1 MLKKLQRKIVFMNML
16 LVGIVLLAV
25 LSVFCY
31 NEARIERTM
40 LSEDLSRSIS
50 FLQTDPFRE
59 IRDAFPVW
67 PDDGDPPVSFYIHNK
82 DETAPGGQAGGKSD
96 DGADRFEK
104 DSERGMPNGIAAV
117 TLDSSGNYR
126 ETYSNGLT
134 LSDEA
139 LAQAV
144 SYVLANPASSLTEIK
159 EQGLFYQA
167 VTIDGVTYAAF
178 ADASGYHS
186 TVQETIL
193 KSAVLWLVIMTL
205 FLLISMFMAKVAVK
219 PVKESWD
226 RQQEFVADASHELKT
241 PLTVIL
247 ANNNILL
254 SPERDLSEDDR
265 KWIESNQDEAA
276 HMKALVD
283 QLLFLAR
290 SDSGDQK
297 MLLSD
302 LDLGDMIMGDVLQF
316 EPVAFERGI
325 LIEPALD
332 PDTHIEGDST
342 MIKQLIHILLDN
354 ACKYAAENGTIKVSL
369 KKERQGCT
377 FSVNNP
383 GQPIPAEDL
392 PHIFERF
399 YRADKARTYQ
409 DGTSGYGLGLA
420 IAQSIAQDHNG
431 TISCTSTEE
440 EGTTFTVRFR
450 ERLH

>member
-1 MLKKLQRKIVFMNML
+1 MNML

-31 NEARIERTM
+31 NEARIERAM
-40 LSEDLSRSIS
+40 LSDDLSRSIS

-59 IRDAFPVW
+59 IRDTFPVW
-67 PDDGDPPVSFYIHNK
+67 QEDGEAPVSFYIHGK
-82 DETAPGGQAGGKSD
+82 EDTAPDGQTD
-96 DGADRFEK
+96 DKPNDDTGRFAK
-104 DSERGMPNGIAAV
+104 DSGRMPSGIVAV

-144 SYVLANPASSLTEIK
+144 SCALADPSGTLTEIK
-159 EQGLFYQA
+159 SQGLFYQA

-178 ADASGYHS
+178 ADAAGYHDS
-186 TVQETIL
+186 VQETII
-193 KSAVLWLVIMTL
+193 KSTVLWLVIMTL

-325 LIEPALD
+325 LIEPDLE

-354 ACKYAAENGTIKVSL
+354 ACKYAAENGTIHVNL

-440 EGTTFTVRFR
+440 DGTTFTVRFR

>member
-1 MLKKLQRKIVFMNML
+1 MNML

-31 NEARIERTM
+31 NEARIERAM
-40 LSEDLSRSIS
+40 LSDDLSQSIS

-59 IRDAFPVW
+59 IRDTFPMW
-67 PDDGDPPVSFYIHNK
+67 QEDGEAPVSFYIHGK
-82 DETAPGGQAGGKSD
+82 EDAAQDGQTDDKPNDDAG
-96 DGADRFEK
+96 RFAK
-104 DSERGMPNGIAAV
+104 DSGRMPSGIVAV

-144 SYVLANPASSLTEIK
+144 SCALDEPSGTLTEIK
-159 EQGLFYQA
+159 DQGLFYQA
-167 VTIDGVTYAAF
+167 ITIDGVTYAAF
-178 ADASGYHS
+178 ADAAGYHDS
-186 TVQETIL
+186 VQETVL

-219 PVKESWD
+219 PVKVSWD

-325 LIEPALD
+325 LIEPDLE

-354 ACKYAAENGTIKVSL
+354 ACKYAAENGTIHVSL

-409 DGTSGYGLGLA
+409 DGASGYGLGLA

-440 EGTTFTVRFR
+440 DGTTFTVRFR
-450 ERLH
+450 ERLR

>member
-31 NEARIERTM
+31 NEARIERAV

-59 IRDAFPVW
+59 IRDTFPVW
-67 PDDGDPPVSFYIHNK
+67 QEDGEAPVSFYIHGK
-82 DETAPGGQAGGKSD
+82 EDTAPDGQTD
-96 DGADRFEK
+96 DKPNDDTGRFAK
-104 DSERGMPNGIAAV
+104 DSGRMPSGIVAV

-144 SYVLANPASSLTEIK
+144 SCALANPAGTLVEIK
-159 EQGLFYQA
+159 DQGLFYRA

-178 ADASGYHS
+178 ADAAGYHS
-186 TVQETIL
+186 SVQETIL
-193 KSAVLWLVIMTL
+193 KSAVLWLVIMAL

-247 ANNNILL
+247 TNNNILL

-265 KWIESNQDEAA
+265 KWIESNQDEAT

-302 LDLGDMIMGDVLQF
+302 LDLGDMIMGDILQF

-325 LIEPALD
+325 LIEPDLE

-354 ACKYAAENGTIKVSL
+354 ACKYAAEDGTIHVSL

-409 DGTSGYGLGLA
+409 DGASGYGLGLA

-440 EGTTFTVRFR
+440 DGTTFTVRFR

>member
-1 MLKKLQRKIVFMNML
+1 MNML

-31 NEARIERTM
+31 NEARIERAM
-40 LSEDLSRSIS
+40 LSDDLSRSIS

-59 IRDAFPVW
+59 IRDTFPMW
-67 PDDGDPPVSFYIHNK
+67 QEDGEAPVSFYIHGK
-82 DETAPGGQAGGKSD
+82 EDAAQDGQTDDKPNDDAG
-96 DGADRFEK
+96 RFAK
-104 DSERGMPNGIAAV
+104 DSGRMPSGIVAV

-144 SYVLANPASSLTEIK
+144 SCALDDPSGTLTEIK
-159 EQGLFYQA
+159 DQGLFYQA

-178 ADASGYHS
+178 ADAAGYHDS
-186 TVQETIL
+186 VQETVL

-241 PLTVIL
+241 PLTVML

-302 LDLGDMIMGDVLQF
+302 LDLGDMIMGDILQF

-325 LIEPALD
+325 LIEPDLE

-354 ACKYAAENGTIKVSL
+354 ACKYAAEDGTIHVSL

-409 DGTSGYGLGLA
+409 DGASGYGLGLA

-440 EGTTFTVRFR
+440 DGTTFTVRFR

>member
-1 MLKKLQRKIVFMNML
+1 MNML

-31 NEARIERTM
+31 NEARIERAM
-40 LSEDLSRSIS
+40 LSDDLSRSIS

-59 IRDAFPVW
+59 IRDTFPMW
-67 PDDGDPPVSFYIHNK
+67 QEDGEAPVSFYIHGK
-82 DETAPGGQAGGKSD
+82 EDAAQDGQTDDKPNDDAG
-96 DGADRFEK
+96 RFAK
-104 DSERGMPNGIAAV
+104 DSGRMPSGIVAV

-144 SYVLANPASSLTEIK
+144 SCALDDPSGTLTEIK
-159 EQGLFYQA
+159 DQGLFYQA

-178 ADASGYHS
+178 ADAAGYHDS
-186 TVQETIL
+186 VQETVL

-219 PVKESWD
+219 PVKVSWD

-325 LIEPALD
+325 LIEPDLE

-354 ACKYAAENGTIKVSL
+354 ACKYAAENGTIHVSL

-383 GQPIPAEDL
+383 GQPIPVEDL

-409 DGTSGYGLGLA
+409 DGASGYGLGLA

-440 EGTTFTVRFR
+440 DGTTFTVRFR

>member
-1 MLKKLQRKIVFMNML
+1 MNML

-31 NEARIERTM
+31 NEARIERAM
-40 LSEDLSRSIS
+40 LSDDLSRSIS

-59 IRDAFPVW
+59 IRDTFPMW
-67 PDDGDPPVSFYIHNK
+67 QEDGEAPVSFYIHGK
-82 DETAPGGQAGGKSD
+82 EDAAQDGQTDDKPNDDAG
-96 DGADRFEK
+96 RFAK
-104 DSERGMPNGIAAV
+104 DSGRMPSGIVAV

-144 SYVLANPASSLTEIK
+144 SCALDDPSGTLTEIK
-159 EQGLFYQA
+159 DQGLFYQA

-178 ADASGYHS
+178 ADAAGYHDS
-186 TVQETIL
+186 VQETVL

-325 LIEPALD
+325 LIEPDLE

-354 ACKYAAENGTIKVSL
+354 ACKYAAENGTIHVSL

-383 GQPIPAEDL
+383 GQPIPVEDL

-409 DGTSGYGLGLA
+409 DGASGYGLGLA

-440 EGTTFTVRFR
+440 DGTTFTVRFR

>member
-1 MLKKLQRKIVFMNML
+1 MNML

-31 NEARIERTM
+31 NEARIERAM
-40 LSEDLSRSIS
+40 LSDDLSRSIS

-59 IRDAFPVW
+59 IRDTFPMW
-67 PDDGDPPVSFYIHNK
+67 QEDGEAPVSFYIHGK
-82 DETAPGGQAGGKSD
+82 EDTAPDGQTD
-96 DGADRFEK
+96 DKPNDDTGRFAK
-104 DSERGMPNGIAAV
+104 DSGRMPSGIVAV

-144 SYVLANPASSLTEIK
+144 SCALDDPSGTLTEIK
-159 EQGLFYQA
+159 DQGLFYQA

-178 ADASGYHS
+178 ADAAGYHDS
-186 TVQETIL
+186 VQETIL
-193 KSAVLWLVIMTL
+193 KSTVLWLVIMTL

-302 LDLGDMIMGDVLQF
+302 LDLGDMIMADTLQF

-325 LIEPALD
+325 LIEPDLE

-354 ACKYAAENGTIKVSL
+354 ACKYAAENGTIRVSL

-431 TISCTSTEE
+431 TISCTSTEKD
-440 EGTTFTVRFR
+440 GTTFTVRFR

>member
-1 MLKKLQRKIVFMNML
+1 MNML

-31 NEARIERTM
+31 NEARIERAM
-40 LSEDLSRSIS
+40 LSDDLSQSIS

-59 IRDAFPVW
+59 IRDTFPMW
-67 PDDGDPPVSFYIHNK
+67 QEDGEAPVSFYIHGK
-82 DETAPGGQAGGKSD
+82 EDTAPDGQTD
-96 DGADRFEK
+96 DKPNDDTGRFAK
-104 DSERGMPNGIAAV
+104 DSGRMPSGIVAV

-144 SYVLANPASSLTEIK
+144 SCALDDPSGTLTEIK
-159 EQGLFYQA
+159 DQGLFYQA

-178 ADASGYHS
+178 ADAAGYHDS
-186 TVQETIL
+186 VQETIL
-193 KSAVLWLVIMTL
+193 KSTVLWLVIMTL

-302 LDLGDMIMGDVLQF
+302 LDLGDMIMADTLQF

-325 LIEPALD
+325 LIEPDLE

-354 ACKYAAENGTIKVSL
+354 ACKYAAENGTIRVSL

-431 TISCTSTEE
+431 TISCTSTEKD
-440 EGTTFTVRFR
+440 GTTFTVRFR

>member
-1 MLKKLQRKIVFMNML
+1 MNML

-31 NEARIERTM
+31 NEARIERAM
-40 LSEDLSRSIS
+40 LSDDLSRSIS

-59 IRDAFPVW
+59 IRDTFPMW
-67 PDDGDPPVSFYIHNK
+67 QEDGEAPVSFYIHGK
-82 DETAPGGQAGGKSD
+82 EDAAQDGQTDDKPNDDAG
-96 DGADRFEK
+96 RFAK
-104 DSERGMPNGIAAV
+104 DSGRMPSGIVAV

-144 SYVLANPASSLTEIK
+144 SCALDDPSGTLTEIK
-159 EQGLFYQA
+159 DQGLFYQA

-178 ADASGYHS
+178 ADAAGYHDS
-186 TVQETIL
+186 VQETVL

-325 LIEPALD
+325 LIEPDLE

-354 ACKYAAENGTIKVSL
+354 ACKYAAENGTIHVSL

-409 DGTSGYGLGLA
+409 DGASGYGLGLA

-440 EGTTFTVRFR
+440 DGTTFTVRFR